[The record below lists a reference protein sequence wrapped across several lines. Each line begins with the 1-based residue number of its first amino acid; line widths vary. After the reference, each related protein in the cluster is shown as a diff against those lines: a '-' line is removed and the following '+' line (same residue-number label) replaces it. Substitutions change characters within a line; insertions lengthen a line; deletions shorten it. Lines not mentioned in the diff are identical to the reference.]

1 MKSGRIFPTLESPFE
16 EEEILVIG
24 LENGSHI
31 RIRPFP
37 NERATKA
44 NITAGRR
51 RATTLDLIE
60 IFWRQSEGF

>member
-16 EEEILVIG
+16 EKEIEVRG

-31 RIRPFP
+31 ITRPFP
-37 NERATKA
+37 KERATKA
-44 NITAGRR
+44 DISAGRR